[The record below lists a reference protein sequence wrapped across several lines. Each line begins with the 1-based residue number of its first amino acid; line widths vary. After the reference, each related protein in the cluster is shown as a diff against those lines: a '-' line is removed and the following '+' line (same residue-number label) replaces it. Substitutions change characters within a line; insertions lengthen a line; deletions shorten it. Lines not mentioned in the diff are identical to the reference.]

1 MNDEKRCCGTCIW
14 HKQESIDSGYVCVND
29 RSDYLS
35 DWTEYEDCCE
45 EWEGKGNDTFYY
57 YCD

>member
-45 EWEGKGNDTFYY
+45 EWEGVGWND
-57 YCD
+57 D